1 MTGLPDPKPIT
12 VGIDVSKATLDVAIG
27 VKATPLSVSN
37 KTDGFDTLLE
47 ELARH
52 RVALIVLEATAGPE
66 MAVACVLQAAGYAV
80 AVINPRQA
88 RDFARAM
95 GKLAKTDRIDARIL
109 AQLGEVIERHPERE
123 KFVKTLP
130 TIEQQ
135 ALAAIVARRRQL
147 ITMLVSERNRLALTH
162 AHTRK
167 SIETIIEALKDEI
180 ARIENDMG
188 GHIHSHFA
196 DLSALLR
203 TVKGGGRCND
213 LSCDCRSSRAG
224 QTDAAGNQFA
234 DWRRASQSRFRH
246 DARQTHDL
254 WGPRQRATCPVH
266 GCPGGGPSQPGDQA
280 VLSPPR
286 RGRKAKKGRARGLH
300 AQTAEHSERYGQS
313 RQPVGRIVS
322 CGGHQKW
329 LTSKT
334 VAILFEKEV
343 PKWARLVHRTRRSG
357 HFP

>member
-1 MTGLPDPKPIT
+1 MTSLPDPKPIT
-12 VGIDVSKATLDVAIG
+12 VGIDVSKATLDIAIG

-52 RVALIVLEATAGPE
+52 RVALIVLEATGGLE

-130 TIEQQ
+130 SIEQQ

-147 ITMLVSERNRLALTH
+147 ITMLVSERNRLAL
-162 AHTRK
+162 AHTQTRK
-167 SIETIIEALKDEI
+167 SIETIIEVLKAEI
-180 ARIENDMG
+180 ARIESEMG

-203 TVKGGGRCND
+203 TVKGVGDATISVVIAEVPELGKLTRREISSLIGVAPINRDSGTMRGKRTIFGGRGSVRRV
-213 LSCDCRSSRAG
+213 LYM
-224 QTDAAGNQFA
+224 AALVA
-234 DWRRASQSRFRH
+234 ARH
-246 DARQTHDL
+246 N
-254 WGPRQRATCPVH
+254 P
-266 GCPGGGPSQPGDQA
+266 
-280 VLSPPR
+280 
-286 RGRKAKKGRARGLH
+286 
-300 AQTAEHSERYGQS
+300 
-313 RQPVGRIVS
+313 
-322 CGGHQKW
+322 
-329 LTSKT
+329 
-334 VAILFEKEV
+334 AIRLFYR
-343 PKWARLVHRTRRSG
+343 RLVEAGKPKKVALVACMRKLLTILNAMVKAGRPWDASFHEADLKNA
-357 HFP
+357 